1 MDFATE
7 TLSHGDAVQEGL
19 RREGVTDPSER
30 NRRVIQM
37 MFDRDEQNRLARLG
51 GFVPSDANSRYG
63 DADARLSP
71 LQVERRKLER
81 ERAALEAERASLNAQ
96 RVLPGTPGVEQ
107 RAAGLK
113 SLDLR
118 MGRNTASINATHPVD
133 PDRFQRNIPG
143 LQEVAAKIDA
153 MNAHLA
159 SMTSAAT
166 VNATITDAR
175 QDNRQFPVTVSVS
188 APISVQQA
196 AQVPGA
202 LVGAVNN
209 GIKAGVN
216 AQPARMHFEGR

>member
-1 MDFATE
+1 
-7 TLSHGDAVQEGL
+7 
-19 RREGVTDPSER
+19 
-30 NRRVIQM
+30 
-37 MFDRDEQNRLARLG
+37 
-51 GFVPSDANSRYG
+51 
-63 DADARLSP
+63 
-71 LQVERRKLER
+71 
-81 ERAALEAERASLNAQ
+81 
-96 RVLPGTPGVEQ
+96 
-107 RAAGLK
+107 
-113 SLDLR
+113 
-118 MGRNTASINATHPVD
+118 MGRNTAGINATHPVD